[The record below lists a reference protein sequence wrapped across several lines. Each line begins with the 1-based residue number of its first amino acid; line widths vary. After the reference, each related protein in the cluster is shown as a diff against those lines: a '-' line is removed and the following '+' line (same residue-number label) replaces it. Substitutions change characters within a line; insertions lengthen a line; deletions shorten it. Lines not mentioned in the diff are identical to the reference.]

1 MLAVWWTTGFA
12 RRWHELWKNEA
23 WLAKPRSSSGFSN
36 EQKFEA
42 DLIKTWA
49 LDVSRLVGVNMPS
62 DTRRRIRGSV
72 TSIHDDLET
81 WPRVG
86 ADAGEA
92 QKANKHRPVS

>member
-1 MLAVWWTTGFA
+1 MQHEDQKKGPQTWRPLAPLSHSTASLNWCVSAIMLDNV
-12 RRWHELWKNEA
+12 L
-23 WLAKPRSSSGFSN
+23 
-36 EQKFEA
+36 
-42 DLIKTWA
+42 
-49 LDVSRLVGVNMPS
+49 GVNMPG

-72 TSIHDDLET
+72 TSIHGDLET